1 MHSCSVTLLQ
11 GAGLFDRLQEAC
23 TRGVAAADEGCMTV
37 AQLKE
42 PEGSQTL
49 QPRLLVVCCPA
60 GVGLDPIMQALLEG
74 YPNSL
79 CRVVS
84 HTSRV
89 PLVSYF
95 GCVRLGSL
103 PDLCCAYCSLVS
115 TCNHVT
121 HDSSQMSRCGS
132 LV

>member
-1 MHSCSVTLLQ
+1 MHTDAAGMHMIKIIVKIAQLNLCAPKILHSHSVTLLQ

-60 GVGLDPIMQALLEG
+60 GLGLDPIMQALLEG

-95 GCVRLGSL
+95 NLG
-103 PDLCCAYCSLVS
+103 
-115 TCNHVT
+115 
-121 HDSSQMSRCGS
+121 R
-132 LV
+132 